1 MTNVTSSYRN
11 YRYVRLVC
19 WLVFGFLVWFFGYG
33 TLYHSHCFKPPKTR
47 CTFLWAYPL
56 KCVIREDYTLCI

>member
-19 WLVFGFLVWFFGYG
+19 WLVFGFLVWSLDTALFISLIF
-33 TLYHSHCFKPPKTR
+33 
-47 CTFLWAYPL
+47 
-56 KCVIREDYTLCI
+56 